1 VAAKLSGEEMMRPTK
16 PKMRTTVKVEVS
28 TTVKVELSTTA
39 MKMVME
45 VVTKMEIPKSP
56 VRVVPRDGLVSLRE
70 CTSFE
75 EWRSKNTSVQLLPYP
90 AYQILITVAFQLSFS
105 E

>member
-1 VAAKLSGEEMMRPTK
+1 MMRPTK
-16 PKMRTTVKVEVS
+16 PKMRTTVKVELS
-28 TTVKVELSTTA
+28 ATTMNL
-39 MKMVME
+39 VMD

-56 VRVVPRDGLVSLRE
+56 VWIVPRDGLVSLRE

-90 AYQILITVAFQLSFS
+90 AYQIFVTVAFQLTFS